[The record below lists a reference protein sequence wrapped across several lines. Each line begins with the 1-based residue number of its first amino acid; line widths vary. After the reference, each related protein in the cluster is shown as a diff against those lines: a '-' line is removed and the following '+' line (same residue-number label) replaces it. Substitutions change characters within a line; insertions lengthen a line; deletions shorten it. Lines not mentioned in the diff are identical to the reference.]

1 MKRKDKENIDATEQV
16 DEKIELSETEASE
29 KETEKNNTQTQTDDA
44 DNIDEVEQLK
54 TNCEQSQKQVE
65 EYKDRL
71 LRLQADFENFK
82 KRNQREKADIINRAS
97 EGLVTDL
104 LPALDNF
111 DRALGV
117 EIDEN
122 SKSLYEGVEMVYNQ
136 ILEVLKNNGLEE
148 IECLNEKFDPN
159 SHHAVVQQESDE
171 HDADTVMQVLAKGY
185 KYKDK
190 VIRHSTVMVSK

>member
-148 IECLNEKFDPN
+148 IECLNKKFDPN